1 MNSPVVVG
9 AAGLGPGRRRWWVFG
24 AGLALALAVALA
36 LGFHLARDRPSS
48 PVASGERLTI
58 AVPAAPHAALLH
70 VAAAKRYF
78 ADEGL
83 EVVTVSASHGRVA
96 LDLLAEGKVDLAAAA
111 ELPFVVKVMNGQP
124 LAIVASVASATS
136 EMAVVVRRDRGIRR
150 PADLVGKRVG
160 VTRGT
165 SGEYYLWAFL
175 IRHKLGPDAVT
186 LVDVA
191 PGELDK
197 QLAAGALD
205 AIAAWQPTRFRA
217 EAALGEGGITL
228 IEPNAYTA
236 TYVVAGHGAYLRQHP
251 QAMQKL
257 MRALLKAEA
266 FLQAEPQQ
274 AQQLV
279 ADRLGV
285 PAASLQSSWR
295 DQEFRVDLLQ
305 PQMITLE
312 DEARWAVARGHA
324 PKGAV
329 PNFLPHLYLDAL
341 LAVQPT
347 RITVVH

>member
-1 MNSPVVVG
+1 MSSPVVVG
-9 AAGLGPGRRRWWVFG
+9 AAGHGPRRRRWLIFG
-24 AGLALALAVALA
+24 AGLALALALA
-36 LGFHLARDRPSS
+36 LGLYRARERPSG
-48 PVASGERLTI
+48 PIMASERLTI

-70 VAAAKRYF
+70 VAAAKRLF

-83 EVVTVSASHGRVA
+83 DVVTVPASHGRVA
-96 LDLLAEGKVDLAAAA
+96 LELLTEGKVDLAAAA
-111 ELPFVVKVMNGQP
+111 ELPFVVQVMGGRR

-136 EMAVVVRRDRGIRR
+136 EMAVIARRDRGIQR
-150 PADLVGKRVG
+150 PADLAGKKIG
-160 VTRGT
+160 VTQGT
-165 SGEYYLWAFL
+165 SGEYFLWAFL
-175 IRHKLGPDAVT
+175 IRHRLAPDAVT
-186 LVDVA
+186 LIDVA
-191 PGELDK
+191 PAELDK
-197 QLAAGALD
+197 QLAAGELD

-236 TYVVAGHGAYLRQHP
+236 TYVVAGHGDYLRQHP
-251 QAMQKL
+251 KAMQKL
-257 MRALLKAEA
+257 VRALLKAEA
-266 FLQAEPQQ
+266 FLRAEPRQ

-285 PAASLQSSWR
+285 AAEALQSSWR

-312 DEARWAVARGHA
+312 DQARWAMARGHA
-324 PKGAV
+324 PKDAVV

-341 LAVQPT
+341 LAVQPS

>member
-1 MNSPVVVG
+1 MSSPVVVG
-9 AAGLGPGRRRWWVFG
+9 AAGRGPGRRKWLIFG
-24 AGLALALAVALA
+24 ACLALALALA
-36 LGFHLARDRPSS
+36 LGFHLARKRPPI
-48 PVASGERLTI
+48 PVAASERLTI

-70 VAAAKRYF
+70 VAAAKRFF

-83 EVVTVSASHGRVA
+83 DVVTVPASHGRVA
-96 LDLLAEGKVDLAAAA
+96 LELLAQGQVDLAAAA
-111 ELPFVVKVMNGQP
+111 ELPFVVNVMSGQR

-136 EMAVVVRRDRGIRR
+136 EMAVIARRDRGIRL
-150 PADLVGKRVG
+150 PADLAGKKVG

-165 SGEYYLWAFL
+165 SGEYFLWAFL
-175 IRHKLGPDAVT
+175 IRHKLAPDAVT
-186 LVDVA
+186 LIDA
-191 PGELDK
+191 SPGELDK

-236 TYVVAGHGAYLRQHP
+236 TYVLAAHADYLRLHP

-257 MRALLKAEA
+257 VRALLKAEA
-266 FLQAEPQQ
+266 FAQAEPLQ

-285 PAASLQSSWR
+285 PAETLQPSWR

-305 PQMITLE
+305 PQLITLE
-312 DEARWAVARGHA
+312 DEARWAMAGGHV
-324 PKGAV
+324 PQGAV

-347 RITVVH
+347 RVTVVH